1 VVPAHGLLEELVEQ
15 AEREIARHPY
25 PAPYRRFDVDERDV
39 ELIDRDSLRCLRLPS
54 W

>member
-1 VVPAHGLLEELVEQ
+1 VEHEAPDGLVRWN
-15 AEREIARHPY
+15 EREIARHPY